1 VLGRHV
7 RQLRQLN
14 RTGVVADAA
23 RSRSSSNKRCEARVV
38 PGMDSIRPRHT
49 WLKIV
54 VALAFV
60 TGFVAL
66 ASVVTDLA
74 SDEGCDGG

>member
-1 VLGRHV
+1 M
-7 RQLRQLN
+7 
-14 RTGVVADAA
+14 
-23 RSRSSSNKRCEARVV
+23 E
-38 PGMDSIRPRHT
+38 PIRPRNT

-54 VALAFV
+54 LALAFV
-60 TGFVAL
+60 TGLVAL